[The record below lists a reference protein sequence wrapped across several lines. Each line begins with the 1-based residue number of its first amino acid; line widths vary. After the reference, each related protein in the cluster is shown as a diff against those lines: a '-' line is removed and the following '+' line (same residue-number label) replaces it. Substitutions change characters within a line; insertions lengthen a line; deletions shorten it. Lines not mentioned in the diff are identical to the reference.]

1 MPAPT
6 VTVVVPA
13 YNAAAFVRRAVD
25 SVLSQTWADREL
37 LVVDDGSTDG
47 TLGVLA
53 GYGERVR
60 VLTQANAGP
69 AAARNHGLRAARGRY
84 VAYLDADDWWLPAKL
99 ERQVALLDG
108 RPDLGFCSTATRV
121 VTETGAPAGDWPCAD
136 IEGSLLETLFVR
148 SAAVSGSTSGVLAR
162 RELLQ
167 AAGGFDEALR
177 GFEDPD
183 LWIRLAARAG
193 YACIPEPLTVVVR
206 TPGSVSSHLP
216 RMRAA
221 TLASFRK
228 NRALLPPAG
237 RAAYWRAA
245 CASALTDYAKMAWR
259 AGDRRHGLAWT
270 GEALLR
276 APLGRGRLALGL
288 LLAMV
293 RGERL

>member
-1 MPAPT
+1 MTEPT
-6 VTVVVPA
+6 VSVVVPA

-25 SVLSQTWADREL
+25 SVLAQTWASREL

-47 TLGVLA
+47 TLDVLA
-53 GYGERVR
+53 SYGERLR

-69 AAARNHGLRAARGRY
+69 AAARNHGLRAARARY
-84 VAYLDADDWWLPAKL
+84 VAFLDADDRWLPAKL
-99 ERQVALLDG
+99 ERQVALLES
-108 RPDLGFCSTATRV
+108 RPEIGFCSTATRV
-121 VTETGAPAGDWPCAD
+121 VTEAGDPAGDWPCTA

-162 RELLQ
+162 RELLL
-167 AAGGFDEALR
+167 AADGFDEALR

-183 LWIRLAARAG
+183 LWIRLAARSG

-206 TPGSVSSHLP
+206 TSGSVSSHLP

-228 NRALLPPAG
+228 NRALLPPARHG
-237 RAAYWRAA
+237 AYWRAA
-245 CASALTDYAKMAWR
+245 CAGALTDYAKMAWR
-259 AGDRRHGLAWT
+259 AGDRRHGLAWA

-276 APLGRGRLALGL
+276 APIGRGRLAAGL
-288 LLAMV
+288 LVAML
-293 RGERL
+293 RGAPL